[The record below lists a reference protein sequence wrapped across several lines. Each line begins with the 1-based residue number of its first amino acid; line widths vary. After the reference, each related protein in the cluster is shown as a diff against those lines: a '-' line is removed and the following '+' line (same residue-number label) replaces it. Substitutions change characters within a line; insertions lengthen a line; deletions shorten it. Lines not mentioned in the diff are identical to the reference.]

1 MPDDALS
8 HEEHEQ
14 LNRLKG
20 SSALTAGRLFVAH
33 PRLVPHAL
41 RTAVKGAAVAVRDD
55 PTLGW
60 ITTAD
65 TVRRVSPGAVMGA
78 DWGGLETFVDVFE
91 ESVKAT
97 DTALEVGCGG
107 GRVTR
112 RIQPLVS
119 QLDAVDVST
128 AILDEAKAVA
138 PDVNY
143 FTVAGFGDN
152 LPGSRYDAVASHDV
166 FVHFEFDECARYFYN
181 IARALRAKGVF
192 VVSVYTLDSETEV
205 DVYREAISSSQ
216 GFSAR
221 RARRFPSSAYETLL
235 RAFGFEVTERRRTPS
250 NEYSED
256 KPATHLNF
264 VARKT

>member
-1 MPDDALS
+1 MTEDALS
-8 HEEHEQ
+8 HEEHERLQ
-14 LNRLKG
+14 RLKS
-20 SSALTAGRLFVAH
+20 SSALTAGRLFVSH

-41 RTAVKGAAVAVRDD
+41 RTAVRGAAVAVRDD

-65 TVRRVSPGAVMGA
+65 TVRRVSPGAIMGA
-78 DWGGLETFVDVFE
+78 DWGGLDTFVQVFE
-91 ESVKAT
+91 ESIKAT
-97 DTALEVGCGG
+97 DAALEVGCGG

-119 QLDAVDVST
+119 QLDAVDVSS

-152 LPGSRYDAVASHDV
+152 LPAGRYDAVASHDV
-166 FVHFEFDECARYFYN
+166 FVHFEFDECGRYFYN
-181 IARALRAKGVF
+181 VSRALRANGVL
-192 VVSVYTLDSETEV
+192 VVSVYTLDSETEI
-205 DVYREAISSSQ
+205 DVYRGAISSNQ

-235 RAFGFEVTERRRTPS
+235 RAFGFEVTERRRTPP

-256 KPATHLNF
+256 MPATHLVL